1 MLNDVY
7 IVKYIKPF
15 FFFFFFLNSKDNL
28 VFQDM
33 FPMNVSCLEV
43 VVWDEGA
50 EVAIL
55 P

>member
-1 MLNDVY
+1 MN
-7 IVKYIKPF
+7 VKLCLHSTSNPF
-15 FFFFFFLNSKDNL
+15 LFFLFFQNSKENL

-33 FPMNVSCLEV
+33 FPVNVSCLEV